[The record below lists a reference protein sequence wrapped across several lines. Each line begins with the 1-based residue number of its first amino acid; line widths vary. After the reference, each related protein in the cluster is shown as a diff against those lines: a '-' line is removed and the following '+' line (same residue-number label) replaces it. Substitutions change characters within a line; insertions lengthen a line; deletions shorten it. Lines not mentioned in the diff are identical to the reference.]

1 MDISRVPGP
10 RLERSLRLLPLCLLV
25 FCLAWQSGT
34 PVTGQNTG
42 TGQNAGTA
50 QHATTALPPADPG
63 LTAVPRILVGHAEMA
78 GRPTGCT
85 VVRLAAAPGRP
96 ASAVGAVDV
105 RGGAPGTRETEL
117 LAPHNLVEEVH
128 AVVLAGG
135 SAFGLDAAS
144 GTVRWLEEQG
154 IGYDVGVAKVP
165 IVPAA
170 ILFDLP
176 IGGKP
181 GIRPDADCGYRAA
194 AAATAFPVAE
204 GNVGAGT
211 GASLGKLQG
220 LERAMKGGLGSASI
234 RVDEGPDRGLVVAAL
249 AAVNAFG
256 DIIDPATGRVLAGT
270 RDADGQLADARR
282 LLRGHQPRSAFTGGP
297 AAGSDAGRNT
307 TLVVVATNARLSKA
321 QAQKV
326 AQMAQ
331 DGLARAISPAHTPFD
346 GDTVFVLAT
355 GDLEKPPNLLRLGAL
370 AAEVVADAIVR
381 SSLAAQS
388 LPGLP
393 AARDLPAARPPGEPQ
408 P

>member
-1 MDISRVPGP
+1 MDISRVHA
-10 RLERSLRLLPLCLLV
+10 RILFRLLPAILLLICL
-25 FCLAWQSGT
+25 SGR
-34 PVTGQNTG
+34 PQAAPTGDSP
-42 TGQNAGTA
+42 A
-50 QHATTALPPADPG
+50 ADPG
-63 LTAVPRILVGHAEMA
+63 LTAVPRVLVGHAEMA

-96 ASAVGAVDV
+96 ASAVGGVDV

-144 GTVRWLEEQG
+144 GAVRWLEENG

-170 ILFDLP
+170 ILYDLSV
-176 IGGKP
+176 GGKP

-194 AAATAFPVAE
+194 AAASSAKVAE

-220 LERAMKGGLGSASI
+220 LERAMKGGLGSASL
-234 RVDEGPDRGLVVAAL
+234 RVETGPDQGLVVAAL
-249 AAVNAFG
+249 VAVNAFG
-256 DIIDPATGRVLAGT
+256 DIIDPATGQVLAGT
-270 RDADGQLADARR
+270 RDDKGQLADARR
-282 LLRGHQPRSAFTGGP
+282 LLRGYEPRSAFAAAP
-297 AAGSDAGRNT
+297 ASRDAGRNT
-307 TLVVVATNARLSKA
+307 TLAIVATNARLTKA
-321 QAQKV
+321 EAQKV

-331 DGLARAISPAHTPFD
+331 DGIARAVSPAHTPFD

-355 GDLEKPPNLLRLGAL
+355 GDLETRPSLLRLGAL

-381 SSLAAQS
+381 GSLAARG

-393 AARDLPAARPPGEPQ
+393 ARQDLATAKPAAEPRP
-408 P
+408 